1 MQKRKNTSKEVVVSV
16 AAENIELTLLRQELE
31 RLTSENDSLKNEI
44 KLLKKPKAEK
54 IAISDET
61 VIAEIQLA
69 MIKQKAFAGELTLE
83 EIKKYD
89 LLVKNKKLS
98 EGSPTIIADY
108 KRLPENVSE
117 DELVL
122 IASKPINE

>member
-1 MQKRKNTSKEVVVSV
+1 
-16 AAENIELTLLRQELE
+16 
-31 RLTSENDSLKNEI
+31 
-44 KLLKKPKAEK
+44 
-54 IAISDET
+54 
-61 VIAEIQLA
+61 